1 MMFAERYL
9 PCIRSWDAV
18 SWSEYIK
25 MRWSMSFDCEAYR
38 MSANARYKLLTRGI
52 LLANHTAPISCVTA
66 KSSWN

>member
-18 SWSEYIK
+18 SWSGYIR
-25 MRWSMSFDCEAYR
+25 MHWSMSFGCVAYH

-52 LLANHTAPISCVTA
+52 LLANHTARISCVTA
-66 KSSWN
+66 KSLWN